1 MEKAEGA
8 DTSARQSRLMHTLLL
23 RWEPELDTWS
33 YDDAEVGV
41 FGEPFVL
48 GADRMMTKLRAL
60 QVGPSLDPFRIV
72 FSASAFPGA
81 LSARR
86 LETEDGGVWYEAEL
100 GGEALRGWLCG
111 HFFDYFATAP
121 AVVYVKAEPLR

>member
-1 MEKAEGA
+1 
-8 DTSARQSRLMHTLLL
+8 MHTLRL
-23 RWEPELDTWS
+23 RWEPDLETWA

-48 GADRMMTKLRAL
+48 GADKMLTKLRAW
-60 QVGPSLDPFRIV
+60 QVSPSLDPFRIV
-72 FSASAFPGA
+72 FSAAPFPGA

-86 LETEDGGVWYEAEL
+86 LEEEDDGVWYEADL
-100 GGEALRGWLCG
+100 GGKVLRGWLCG

-121 AVVYVKAEPLR
+121 EIVYVKAESLD